1 MRMLQVQMLI
11 GTAFLLELAL
21 ERRLRE
27 QTLTEMAFLKG
38 MLSVLEKRLMEMV
51 GLLALQL
58 DLDGDC

>member
-1 MRMLQVQMLI
+1 MLQVQRLI

>member
-1 MRMLQVQMLI
+1 MLQVQRLI
-11 GTAFLLELAL
+11 GTAFLLELAFG
-21 ERRLRE
+21 RRLRE